1 MWRKAIMTG
10 LLSILIRNPGG
21 AVSFSLSKNAAS
33 PRLKLLAAGLAG
45 SMAWGAAM
53 GSHVGRAH
61 VWITTLKMPLVLLG
75 TLALCLPLMHMA
87 VVMARLPLR
96 AHQTL
101 LVALAGLAVFGIGLG
116 ALAPILAL
124 FATTAPIPSMESYL
138 NLYLCC
144 AVCGAVCG
152 VFALR
157 AMARG
162 LRAAVPG
169 ARVRWPLAAWALVF
183 QFTGAQAAWILRPW
197 IGSSYGVEGYWNLQ
211 RGLNGNFYAGVWKVF
226 LRWLT
231 EIGALQ

>member
-1 MWRKAIMTG
+1 MHSVLSS
-10 LLSILIRNPGG
+10 LLRNPGATVALG
-21 AVSFSLSKNAAS
+21 LSRNLAL
-33 PRLKLLAAGLAG
+33 PRTRMLVAGLAG

-61 VWITTLKMPLVLLG
+61 VWIATLKMPLMLLG
-75 TLALCLPLMHMA
+75 TLALCLPLMHL
-87 VVMARLPLR
+87 VVVLARLPLR

-101 LVALAGLAVFGIGLG
+101 LIALAGVAVFAIGLG
-116 ALAPILAL
+116 ALAPMLAL
-124 FATTAPIPSMESYL
+124 FAATAPIPSMESYL

-144 AVCGAVCG
+144 ALCGATCG

-162 LRAAVPG
+162 LRAAAPG
-169 ARVRWPLAAWALVF
+169 VRVRWPLAAWVLVF

-197 IGSSYGVEGYWNLQ
+197 IGSSYGVDGYWNLQ
-211 RGLNGNFYAGVWKVF
+211 RGLSGNFYAGVWKVF

-231 EIGALQ
+231 EIGALS

>member
-1 MWRKAIMTG
+1 MNSVLSSLLRDPGATIALGLSRKLA
-10 LLSILIRNPGG
+10 L
-21 AVSFSLSKNAAS
+21 
-33 PRLKLLAAGLAG
+33 PRSRMLAFGLAG

-61 VWITTLKMPLVLLG
+61 VWIATLKMPLMLLG
-75 TLALCLPLMHMA
+75 TLALCLPLMH
-87 VVMARLPLR
+87 VVVVLARLPLR

-101 LVALAGLAVFGIGLG
+101 LITLAGLAVFAIGLG
-116 ALAPILAL
+116 ALAPVLAL
-124 FATTAPIPSMESYL
+124 LAATAPIPSMESYL

-144 AVCGAVCG
+144 AACGAVCG

-162 LRAAVPG
+162 LRAAAPG
-169 ARVRWPLAAWALVF
+169 MRVRWPLAAWALVF

-197 IGSSYGVEGYWNLQ
+197 IGSSYGVDGYWNLQ
-211 RGLNGNFYAGVWKVF
+211 RGLSGNFYAGVWSVF

-231 EIGALQ
+231 EIGAMQ